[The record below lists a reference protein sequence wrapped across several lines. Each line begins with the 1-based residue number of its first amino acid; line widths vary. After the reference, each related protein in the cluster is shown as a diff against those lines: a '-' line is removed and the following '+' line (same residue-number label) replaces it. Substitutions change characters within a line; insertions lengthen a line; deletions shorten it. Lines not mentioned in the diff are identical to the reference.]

1 MTESPSQNDPTNTA
15 RAAWA
20 RATRY
25 SQTWRAQPTWVQ
37 RVVMGAVVLVVLGL
51 TAILLVSSLVVGLVV
66 AGVAALAMGGAA
78 LVRRLKGEDRG
89 GRKNVRIIIRH

>member
-1 MTESPSQNDPTNTA
+1 MTESPFQNDSTNGA

-37 RVVMGAVVLVVLGL
+37 RVAMGAIVLIVLGL

-78 LVRRLKGEDRG
+78 LVRRIKGQDRA
-89 GRKNVRIIIRH
+89 GRKNVRIIVRH

>member
-1 MTESPSQNDPTNTA
+1 MTQPPFDNEST

-20 RATRY
+20 RATRHY
-25 SQTWRAQPTWVQ
+25 ETWRRQPTWVH
-37 RVVMGAVVLVVLGL
+37 RIVVGAIVLIVLGL

-78 LVRRLKGEDRG
+78 LVRRIKGEDRA